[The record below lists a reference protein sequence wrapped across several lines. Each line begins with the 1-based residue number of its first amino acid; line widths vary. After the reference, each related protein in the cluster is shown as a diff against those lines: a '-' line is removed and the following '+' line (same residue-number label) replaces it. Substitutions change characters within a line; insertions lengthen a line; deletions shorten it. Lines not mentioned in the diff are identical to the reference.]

1 MKIFEEKPVQ
11 LIRLMISRQ
20 GDFTKYINL
29 CECTMDDVLIMVNY
43 LISMQTISPFTS
55 GKKVSVVVREALGG
69 NNGKSKSIS
78 FRGMSTNEVH
88 KLITEYVKTHPNE

>member
-1 MKIFEEKPVQ
+1 MKIFEDKPAE

-20 GDFTKYINL
+20 GDCTQYITL

-55 GKKVSVVVREALGG
+55 SKKVSVVVREALGG
-69 NNGKSKSIS
+69 KNGISKSIS
-78 FRGMSTNEVH
+78 FRGMSTNEVY
-88 KLITEYVKTHPNE
+88 KLITEYIEIYPNE